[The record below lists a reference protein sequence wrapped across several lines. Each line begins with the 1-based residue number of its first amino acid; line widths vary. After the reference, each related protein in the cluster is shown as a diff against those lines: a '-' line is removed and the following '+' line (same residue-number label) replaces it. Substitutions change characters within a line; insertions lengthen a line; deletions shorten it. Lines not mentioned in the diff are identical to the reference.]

1 MTLGKEARRWSTKI
15 AREVSCIR
23 ENNRKLQVLY
33 QLKEAGQ
40 KVRVIGRPKKKVVV
54 SNMIIIFYFH

>member
-15 AREVSCIR
+15 AREVSSIR

-33 QLKEAGQ
+33 QFKEAGQ
-40 KVRVIGRPKKKVVV
+40 KVCVTE
-54 SNMIIIFYFH
+54 